1 MSNLD
6 PRVFSLAWG
15 KRPWER
21 GCTLRQN
28 SALAKQ
34 REENSMQISLL
45 RRWGMLWALT
55 RDDRI
60 QVVRIP
66 DRKTDHVLFFQ
77 AVNKGSPT
85 SRNYWRGYLGDILL
99 AMNLEHPIV
108 FDQYNICDLVRDNR
122 LKNLKLV
129 LRQMLCEEFNL
140 QGSVTDRRKKAA
152 SYILQ
157 LLYW

>member
-1 MSNLD
+1 M
-6 PRVFSLAWG
+6 
-15 KRPWER
+15 
-21 GCTLRQN
+21 
-28 SALAKQ
+28 
-34 REENSMQISLL
+34 
-45 RRWGMLWALT
+45 
-55 RDDRI
+55 
-60 QVVRIP
+60 
-66 DRKTDHVLFFQ
+66 
-77 AVNKGSPT
+77 
-85 SRNYWRGYLGDILL
+85 GDILL

-140 QGSVTDRRKKAA
+140 QGFVTDRRKKAA